1 MEVKDIIIYS
11 LRLIG
16 RVDIAD
22 LLENGG
28 ELTDE
33 NQEVVT
39 TLVYCFNAVE
49 DEVARSYIPL
59 KIVESVQ
66 VVSGS
71 AYYSLFK
78 RTPVKIKRVSV
89 NGKEVDYKLFPLYM
103 TVNESEV
110 EVEYEYSPS
119 KKSLNGVSDFS
130 DGTLGAYAF
139 ACGTASE
146 YCFING
152 EADAGEIWEKK
163 YREEIDTAQQ
173 KLIPRGNIPLR
184 RWV

>member
-16 RVDIAD
+16 RGDIAD
-22 LLENGG
+22 VLENSGT
-28 ELTDE
+28 LSDE
-33 NQEVVT
+33 NQDVVT

-59 KIVESVQ
+59 KTVESVQ
-66 VVSGS
+66 TIEGA
-71 AYYSLFK
+71 AYYTLFK
-78 RTPVKIKRVSV
+78 RTPVKIKRVSK
-89 NGKEVDYKLFPLYM
+89 NGKDVDYKLYPLYM
-103 TVNESEV
+103 TIDEDKVD
-110 EVEYEYSPS
+110 VEYEFSPS

-139 ACGTASE
+139 ACGAASE

-152 EADAGEIWEKK
+152 EAEAGEIWEKK
-163 YREEIDTAQQ
+163 YREEIDVAQQ

-184 RWV
+184 SWV